1 MSLYEYSSKH
11 PEHQKEFHKV
21 MSDHSTLILKKL
33 LKTYE
38 GLEGLS
44 SLVDVGGGNGAAL
57 SMILSKYPAIK
68 GINFDLPIVVVD
80 GPLSHTRK
88 ITIQNKPFIH
98 LYVVGLRG

>member
-11 PEHQKEFHKV
+11 PEHRKEFHKM

-33 LKTYE
+33 LKTYK

-57 SMILSKYPAIK
+57 SMILSTYPVIK
-68 GINFDLPIVVVD
+68 GINFDLPVVVAD
-80 GPLSHTRK
+80 GPLSHPRK
-88 ITIQNKPFIH
+88 IKIQNKSFIH
-98 LYVVGLRG
+98 LYVVVLRR